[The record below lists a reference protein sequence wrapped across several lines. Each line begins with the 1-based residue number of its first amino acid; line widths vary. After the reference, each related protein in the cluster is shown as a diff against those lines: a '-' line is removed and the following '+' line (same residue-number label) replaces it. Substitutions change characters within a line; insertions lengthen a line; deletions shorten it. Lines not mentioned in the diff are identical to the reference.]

1 MPSNIPSGPSTFVLR
16 IALAAAAIVPL
27 AFVLAGA
34 QRVHLNPQFKSGQ
47 ILRYRIEA
55 RTTTTGKTTTPI
67 ANPEG
72 GSKSQQNV
80 RLLIR
85 LDVLDNESAPAPT
98 SATNAG
104 ATATAP
110 NAPRFRAT
118 YEESHIE
125 IDSDA
130 LDLASTSLEDSYHR
144 IEGRSVE
151 FALDA
156 NGRPTSFQG
165 LDTIF
170 SNPSAAAP
178 VLSWLDGLLAPR
190 QLPQDGVAVGQKW
203 SSERP
208 LVGAALS
215 GLTWRSESSYVRDD
229 SCSVAANIA
238 ATSGPSAAPAG
249 SCAVILTHFRIFR
262 SGSPHSDA
270 TPPDYRQN
278 GLRTSGTW
286 TGSGDSLESIS
297 LATGLLV
304 TATQTSAQDMDYEI
318 KSASSGSTIHHQGQV
333 QTQSQTTL
341 LPGSS

>member
-1 MPSNIPSGPSTFVLR
+1 MPSKFSLVTSGTAVRLVLPLAPA
-16 IALAAAAIVPL
+16 ILFALATI
-27 AFVLAGA
+27 GA
-34 QRVHLNPQFKSGQ
+34 QRIRLEPRFVVGETF
-47 ILRYRIEA
+47 RYRIES

-85 LDVLDNESAPAPT
+85 LDILGNEPASNPAG
-98 SATNAG
+98 ATNATG
-104 ATATAP
+104 PPAASSM
-110 NAPRFRAT
+110 RFRAT
-118 YEESHIE
+118 YEESHLE

-130 LDLASTSLEDSYHR
+130 LDLASRSVEDSYHR

-156 NGRPTSFQG
+156 NGHPTSFQG

-178 VLSWLDGLLAPR
+178 VLSWLAGLLAPR
-190 QLPQDGVAVGQKW
+190 QLPQGGIAVGQKW

-229 SCSVAANIA
+229 SCAVTANI
-238 ATSGPSAAPAG
+238 TVLSGQSAARVD
-249 SCAVILTHFRIFR
+249 SCAVILTHFKIFR
-262 SGSPHSDA
+262 SGSAHSDA

-278 GLRTSGTW
+278 GLRTSGAW

-297 LATGLLV
+297 LAAGVLV
-304 TATQTSAQDMDYEI
+304 TATQTSTQDMDYEI
-318 KSASSGSTIHHQGQV
+318 KSASSGATIHHQGQV

-341 LPGSS
+341 MPAS